1 MKVCGYIHRVKWKPR
16 LGLFASLLVVI
27 GALGLGQPV
36 LAKPLVKATL
46 TNDDPVGLIVHL
58 RSGASI
64 FGSDGRVIGSADL
77 APLGIEIRNG
87 KALGAGFHSMSFIGP
102 VTESNA
108 QAALSL
114 IENNSAVTSAAIDRL
129 ILPEAWGQRAPRAM
143 GQSFIGDGTGSSTRT
158 YSTAFKGASAVR
170 GLKVADAWSPKN
182 PALAQLKVSWTKPL
196 NLNGAVLSG
205 YRVQTSTD
213 GGTTQTTLTTFVSA
227 KQTNLALTQG
237 LTAGSALSIRMAALT
252 KVGSA
257 VRIGTYSAWVS
268 GIPTT
273 VPNPP
278 TFNTPPTATNAAM
291 PSWDLLTGADT
302 GGLPVIYTLTA
313 TAPGQPVVTCSTKLT
328 SCALVGLAQGIVYAT
343 TLQASNARG
352 SVLGVTG
359 FSAKDPLYSKQ
370 WALNSP
376 FGINVESAWQHTH
389 GNNSVTV
396 AVVDSG
402 ITSHP
407 DLDGQEWRNPDGS
420 VYGYDFIDNDP
431 NPADPNSLSDWHGTH
446 VSGIIAAAANN
457 IGVVGVAPGVKL
469 LEVRGLSGSGGTS
482 SGLIASLNWAAGI
495 DVPNAPKNAHPAQ
508 VINLSLGS
516 EGITRCDSLTQ
527 AVMKNL
533 YALNVTVI
541 TAAGNEGLKP
551 WGDATNSYPGN
562 CSPTIN
568 VGATGFTGD
577 RASYSD
583 YGLYVD
589 ISAPGGDAEKPGGAP
604 VDQTKLGDGTGMI
617 LSTYNSGTPAANS
630 STPAGPADAVYD
642 YLEGTSMAA
651 PMVTGVVA
659 LIYSLKPTVTPHQIF
674 FDLLKPSVTPFPNGS
689 TCAVAAANNSA
700 VTCGAGILNAGNA
713 LDLTAK
719 LP

>member
-1 MKVCGYIHRVKWKPR
+1 MWKPR
-16 LGLFASLLVVI
+16 LGLVASLIIVV
-27 GALGLGQPV
+27 GAMGLGQPV
-36 LAKPLVKATL
+36 SASPITSPALSDGAPI
-46 TNDDPVGLIVHL
+46 GLILHL
-58 RSGASI
+58 RSGASML
-64 FGSDGRVIGSADL
+64 GSDGKVVGSSQIAN
-77 APLGIEIRNG
+77 LGIDIKNG
-87 KALGAGFHSMSFIGP
+87 KALGAGFHS
-102 VTESNA
+102 
-108 QAALSL
+108 
-114 IENNSAVTSAAIDRL
+114 IEFTSAVTETNARTALAIMQAKPCVTSATIDRY
-129 ILPEAWGQRAPRAM
+129 ILPQQFGHKAPSAM
-143 GQSFIGDGTGSSTRT
+143 GQPFIGDGTATAVRT

-170 GLKVADAWSPKN
+170 GVKVADAWSSKTPG
-182 PALAQLKVSWTKPL
+182 LAQLKVTWTKPL

-205 YRVQTSTD
+205 YRIQTSAD
-213 GGTTQTTLTTFVSA
+213 GGVTPVTLASSISA
-227 KQTNLALTQG
+227 KQISFALSQG
-237 LTAGSALSIRMAALT
+237 LSAGSALSVRMAALT

-257 VRIGTYSAWVS
+257 TRIGTYSAWAS
-268 GIPTT
+268 GTPTT

-313 TAPGQPVVTCSTKLT
+313 TAPGQPVVTCSTKLNT
-328 SCALVGLAQGIVYAT
+328 CALVGLAQGIVYK
-343 TLQASNARG
+343 ASLVAANAHG
-352 SVLGVTG
+352 SAVGITG
-359 FSAKDPLYSKQ
+359 FSSKDPLYLKQ
-370 WALNSP
+370 WALNSTY
-376 FGINVESAWQHTH
+376 GIKVESAWQHTH
-389 GNNSVTV
+389 GNSNVTV

-420 VYGYDFIDNDP
+420 AYGYDFIDNDLD
-431 NPADPNSLSDWHGTH
+431 PADPNSLSDWHGTH

-495 DVPNAPKNAHPAQ
+495 DVPSVPKNVHPAQ

-568 VGATGFTGD
+568 VGSTGFTGD

-589 ISAPGGDAEKPGGAP
+589 ISAPGGDADKPGNAP
-604 VDQTKLGDGTGMI
+604 VDQTKLGEGTGMI
-617 LSTYNSGTPAANS
+617 LSTYNSGAPAANS

-642 YLEGTSMAA
+642 YLEGTSMSA

-674 FDLLKPSVTPFPNGS
+674 FDLLKPSVTAFPDGS
-689 TCAVAAANNSA
+689 TCALAAANNTA
-700 VTCGAGILNAGNA
+700 VTCGAGILNAGGA
-713 LDLTAK
+713 IDLTNK

>member
-1 MKVCGYIHRVKWKPR
+1 LKVWVYIHRVMWKPR
-16 LGLFASLLVVI
+16 LGLFASLVIVI
-27 GALGLGQPV
+27 GALGFGQPV
-36 LAKPLVKATL
+36 AASPRFHAAL
-46 TNDDPVGLIVHL
+46 TNNAPVGFIVHL
-58 RSGASI
+58 RAGASI
-64 FGSDGRVIGSADL
+64 FGSDGRVLGASAL
-77 APLGIEIRNG
+77 APMGVELRNG
-87 KALGAGFHSMSFIGP
+87 KALGAGFHSIEFTGP

-108 QAALSL
+108 QTAVALIRRTKS
-114 IENNSAVTSAAIDRL
+114 VTSAAIDRFV
-129 ILPEAWGQRAPRAM
+129 LPQIFAHRAPSAM
-143 GQSFIGDGTGSSTRT
+143 GQPFIGDGTASQTRT

-170 GLKVADAWSPKN
+170 GVKVTDAWSAKN
-182 PALAQLKVSWTKPL
+182 PSLAQLKISWTKPL
-196 NLNGAVLSG
+196 NLNGAALSG
-205 YRVQTSTD
+205 YRIQTSSDNGVTP
-213 GGTTQTTLTTFVSA
+213 TTLASVITA
-227 KQTNLALTQG
+227 KQTSFSITQG
-237 LTAGSALSIRMAALT
+237 LTAGSPLSVRVAALT
-252 KVGSA
+252 KVGNA
-257 VRIGTYSAWVS
+257 VRIGTYSTWVA
-268 GIPTT
+268 GAPTT
-273 VPNPP
+273 VPIPP

-313 TAPGQPVVTCSTKLT
+313 SAPGQPVVSCSTKLNT
-328 SCALVGLAQGIVYAT
+328 CALVGLAQGIVYST
-343 TLQASNARG
+343 TLKAENARG
-352 SVLGVTG
+352 SVFGVTG

-370 WALNSP
+370 WALNSAY
-376 FGINVESAWQHTH
+376 GIQVESAWQHTH
-389 GNNSVTV
+389 GNNNVTV

-407 DLDGQEWRNPDGS
+407 DLDGQEWRNIDGS

-431 NPADPNSLSDWHGTH
+431 NPSDPNSLSDWHGTH

-495 DVPNAPKNAHPAQ
+495 DVPNVPKNMHPAQ

-568 VGATGFTGD
+568 VGSTGFTGD
-577 RASYSD
+577 RANYSD

-589 ISAPGGDAEKPGGAP
+589 ISAPGGDADKPGSAP
-604 VDQTKLGDGTGMI
+604 VDQTRLGDGTGMI
-617 LSTYNSGTPAANS
+617 LSTYNSGAPAANS

-659 LIYSLKPTVTPHQIF
+659 LIYSVKPTVTPHQIF
-674 FDLLKPSVTPFPNGS
+674 FDLLKPSVTAFPDGS
-689 TCAVAAANNSA
+689 DCALAAANNSA
-700 VTCGAGILNAGNA
+700 MTCGAGILNAGNA
-713 LDLTAK
+713 LNLLVK

>member
-1 MKVCGYIHRVKWKPR
+1 MWKPR
-16 LGLFASLLVVI
+16 LGLVASLIIVI
-27 GALGLGQPV
+27 GAIGFGQPV
-36 LAKPLVKATL
+36 SASPIAKPELSDGV
-46 TNDDPVGLIVHL
+46 PIGLIVHL
-58 RSGASI
+58 RSGASMV
-64 FGSDGRVIGSADL
+64 GSDGKVLGSAQI
-77 APLGIEIRNG
+77 AKLGIELKNG
-87 KALGAGFHSMSFIGP
+87 RALGAGFHS
-102 VTESNA
+102 
-108 QAALSL
+108 
-114 IENNSAVTSAAIDRL
+114 IEFASAVTETNARTALSIIQAKRGITSATIDRY
-129 ILPEAWGQRAPRAM
+129 ILPQQFEHKAPSAM
-143 GQSFIGDGTGSSTRT
+143 GQPFIGDGSGASSRT

-170 GLKVADAWSPKN
+170 GVKVSDAWSSKN
-182 PALAQLKVSWTKPL
+182 PGLAQLKVTWTKPL
-196 NLNGAVLSG
+196 NLNGALLAG
-205 YRVQTSTD
+205 YRIQTSVD
-213 GGTTQTTLTTFVSA
+213 GGMTPLTLASSISA
-227 KQTNLALTQG
+227 KQTSFSLSQG
-237 LTAGSALSIRMAALT
+237 LSAGSALSVRMAALT
-252 KVGSA
+252 RVGSA
-257 VRIGTYSAWVS
+257 IRIGTYSAWVS
-268 GIPTT
+268 GTPTT
-273 VPNPP
+273 VPSPP
-278 TFNTPPTATNAAM
+278 TFNTTPTATNAAM

-313 TAPGQPVVTCSTKLT
+313 TAPGQPVVTCSTKLNT
-328 SCALVGLAQGIVYAT
+328 CALVGLAQGIVYK
-343 TLQASNARG
+343 ASLVAANTRG
-352 SVLGVTG
+352 SAVGITG
-359 FSAKDPLYSKQ
+359 FSAKDPLYAKQ

-376 FGINVESAWQHTH
+376 YGINVESAWQHTH
-389 GNNSVTV
+389 GNSNVTV

-420 VYGYDFIDNDP
+420 VYGYDFIDNDLD
-431 NPADPNSLSDWHGTH
+431 PADPNSLSDWHGTH

-495 DVPNAPKNAHPAQ
+495 DVPNVPKNVHPAQ

-568 VGATGFTGD
+568 VGSTGYTGD

-589 ISAPGGDAEKPGGAP
+589 ISAPGGDADKPGNAP
-604 VDQTKLGDGTGMI
+604 VDQTKLGEGTGMI
-617 LSTYNSGTPAANS
+617 LSTYNSGAPATNS
-630 STPAGPADAVYD
+630 STPAAPADAVYD
-642 YLEGTSMAA
+642 YLEGTSMSA

-674 FDLLKPSVTPFPNGS
+674 FDLLKPSVTPFPDGS
-689 TCAVAAANNSA
+689 TCALAAANNTA
-700 VTCGAGILNAGNA
+700 VTCGAGILNAGGA
-713 LDLTAK
+713 IDLTNK